1 MTAELVEIRDFLA
14 GHPPFEDLPPRVLD
28 TLPAQLTLRYFK
40 RGTSLMSLGADNDV
54 LYVLRSGAVDI
65 FDEHGALVERGDIG
79 TCFGTTTLISGNPSK
94 FTVTTIEDSLA
105 LIMPAATFH
114 ALADEH
120 QSFSDYFKAQRAS
133 RMRTAVE
140 SMHLADTGD
149 AVLKTRV
156 RDIVRPPLLKLPQTA
171 TIRDAA
177 KLMATQNR
185 SALLIHDG
193 SQIAGVVTDR
203 DLRNRVLAAGRD
215 PGDPVS
221 SIMTKDVVSVGADT
235 LAFEV
240 LLQMSSRNIHHVPV
254 CDEGQPIGILSA
266 GDLLRLEHSSPVY
279 LVGDISRQPDLDGLI
294 RAAHRLPLVVERLV
308 GQDATADDIG
318 HVVTAVGDA
327 IERRLLE
334 LTHAELG
341 PAPAAYCWVV
351 LGSRARQEQGVA
363 GDQDNALIYADDLPA
378 GVSAEE
384 VAAYFA
390 RLADRV
396 VAGLEACGY
405 PRCPGDVMATN
416 PRWRAPLATWRRYF
430 HDWIRQPEPDAVL
443 NASIFFDMRPVVG
456 DGTLF
461 TQLQEYVLSLTPE
474 ATIFL
479 AHLAKNVLHHEPPL
493 GFFRGL
499 VLEKHGD
506 KRDTLDLKKG
516 GINAV
521 VELARVHALA
531 KGNPAVNTQARLST
545 TVAAGLL
552 SAHRAQN
559 VKDAYEFISYVRL
572 RHQVR
577 QLRKGRRP
585 DNFVAADELTSFEKR
600 HLKDAF
606 YIIRKTQSLLSQSYP
621 LYHVS

>member
-14 GHPPFEDLPPRVLD
+14 AHPPFEDLPPRVLD
-28 TLPAQLTLRYFK
+28 ALPGQLTLRYFK
-40 RGTSLMSLGADNDV
+40 RGTPLMSLGADSDV
-54 LYVLRSGAVDI
+54 LYILRSGAVDI
-65 FDEHGALVERGDIG
+65 LDEQGALVERGDVG
-79 TCFGTTTLISGNPSK
+79 TCFGTTTLINGNPSK

-105 LIMPAATFH
+105 LIMPAATFQR
-114 ALADEH
+114 LADDH

-133 RMRTAVE
+133 RMRSAVE
-140 SMHLADTGD
+140 SMHLTDSGD

-156 RDIVRPPLLKLPQTA
+156 RDIIRPPLLKLPQTA
-171 TIRDAA
+171 SIREAA
-177 KLMATQNR
+177 QLMSAKNR
-185 SALLIHDG
+185 SALLVHDG
-193 SQIAGVVTDR
+193 SQISGMITDR
-203 DLRNRVLAAGRD
+203 DLRNRVLATGRD
-215 PGDPVS
+215 PGEPVS
-221 SIMTKDVVSVGADT
+221 AIMTPDVISVGADT

-254 CDEGQPIGILSA
+254 CDQGMPIGIVSA

-279 LVGDISRQPDLDGLI
+279 LVGDVARQPDLDGLI

-308 GQDATADDIG
+308 TQDATADDIG

-334 LTHAELG
+334 LTHADLG
-341 PAPAAYCWVV
+341 PAPVPYCWVV
-351 LGSRARQEQGVA
+351 LGSRARQEQGLA

-378 GVSAEE
+378 GVTQEE
-384 VAAYFA
+384 VTAYFEA
-390 RLADRV
+390 LAQRV

-430 HDWIRQPEPDAVL
+430 HEWTRQPEPDAVL

-456 DGTLF
+456 DAALF
-461 TQLQEYVLSLTPE
+461 TQLQEYVLSLTPD

-479 AHLAKNVLHHEPPL
+479 AHLAKNAMHHEPPL

-531 KGNPAVNTQARLST
+531 KGNPAVNTQARLAA
-545 TVAAGLL
+545 TVSAGLL
-552 SAHRAQN
+552 TDHRAQN

-577 QLRKGRRP
+577 QLREGRRP
-585 DNFVAADELTSFEKR
+585 DNFVGADELTSFEKR

-606 YIIRKTQSLLSQSYP
+606 YIIRKTQGLLSQSYP